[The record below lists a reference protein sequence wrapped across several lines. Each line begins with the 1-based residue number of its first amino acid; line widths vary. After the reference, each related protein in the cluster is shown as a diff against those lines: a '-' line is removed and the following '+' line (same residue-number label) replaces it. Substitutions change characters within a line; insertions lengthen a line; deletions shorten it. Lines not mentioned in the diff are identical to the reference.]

1 MPAENN
7 IKEEA
12 PSPVVT
18 RRDFIRTSATAAGM
32 LGLTT
37 LNNEIVSAAEPA
49 ARKATDWVQL
59 GRLNKGKL
67 KITRL
72 GMGTGSHNGRV
83 QMELGQPTFNKLVQ
97 YAFDSGIRYID
108 TAKNYLTYG
117 MMREALK
124 PLPRD
129 QYFLLS
135 KMPSGGTGPVD
146 PLKTIDQYRQD
157 LGVDYIDALLIH
169 CTVTADWPERMKKV
183 MEAFDEAQARGWI
196 RAKGMS
202 CHGLS
207 ALRIAAKSD
216 WLEVQL
222 ARINP
227 QGHHVDGDH
236 PTNPHDPH
244 GKVPEAMKE
253 IKSMHD
259 KGRGIIAM
267 KLVGNGDFVNADD
280 REKAAR
286 YVMNCGFV
294 DACVMG
300 FKSPAEIDE
309 GIERVNRA
317 LKG

>member
-1 MPAENN
+1 MKQEPLNPAL
-7 IKEEA
+7 
-12 PSPVVT
+12 T
-18 RRDFIRTSATAAGM
+18 RRDFIRHSAGAAGAI
-32 LGLTT
+32 GLATINSD
-37 LNNEIVSAAEPA
+37 LVEAAEPA
-49 ARKATDWVQL
+49 VRTATDWVQL
-59 GRLNKGKL
+59 GRLSKNKL
-67 KITRL
+67 MITRL
-72 GMGTGSHNGRV
+72 GMGTGSINGRV
-83 QMELGQPTFNKLVQ
+83 QMELGQPAFNKLIQ
-97 YAFDSGIRYID
+97 YGFDRGIRYID

-117 MMREALK
+117 MIREAIK

-129 QYFLLS
+129 KFFLLS
-135 KMPSGGTGPVD
+135 KMPSGGTGPQD
-146 PLKTIDQYRQD
+146 PLKVIDQYRKD
-157 LGVDYIDALLIH
+157 LGTDYIDALLIH
-169 CTVTADWPERMKKV
+169 CTVTADWPERMKVV
-183 MEAFDEAQARGWI
+183 MDAFDEAQARGWI

-207 ALRIAAKSD
+207 ALRVAAKSD

-227 QGHHVDGDH
+227 QGHHVDGDN
-236 PTNPHDPH
+236 PTNPHDPN

-259 KGRGIIAM
+259 KGRGVIAM
-267 KLVGNGDFVNADD
+267 KLVGNGDFTSADD

-286 YVMNCGFV
+286 YVMSCGFV

-317 LKG
+317 LKLA